1 MSEGYLRF
9 EGAIRFDPNI
19 YLRFEG
25 LVAKYKRPQNRMI
38 PMAIGAQ
45 YPGHR
50 VLATPRNV
58 DRRLANTK
66 STP

>member
-1 MSEGYLRF
+1 M
-9 EGAIRFDPNI
+9 
-19 YLRFEG
+19 
-25 LVAKYKRPQNRMI
+25 VAKYKHPQNRMI